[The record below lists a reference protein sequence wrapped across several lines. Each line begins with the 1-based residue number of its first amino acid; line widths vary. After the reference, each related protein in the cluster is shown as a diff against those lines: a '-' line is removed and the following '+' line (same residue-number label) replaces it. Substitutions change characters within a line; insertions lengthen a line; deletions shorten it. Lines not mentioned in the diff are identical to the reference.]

1 MKRILGMVVAIAGV
15 LALSSAATA
24 AIVSFD
30 ITNGASWS
38 RSGDPNAGDPLLN
51 GGPCSPGIASGAV
64 INCFRYNYAPGSSI
78 EVDIDGVNATVTG
91 GTGLIINAS
100 AVVSFGTITLTTTG
114 TSIFDGVNSNG
125 GPGAVGTLVGDSIL
139 WTTPMNYT
147 STGTITCT
155 GPNCALI
162 SFPAG
167 VPLPLDPYLYLVTNS
182 TPNYALVL
190 GEWLLDPT
198 HTQILAT
205 SNAISR
211 WSNVL
216 EDGNRRQG
224 YSTFGAGS
232 LGNPVPEPAS
242 AVLVLLGLGA
252 LALRSRKA

>member
-24 AIVSFD
+24 TIVSFD
-30 ITNGASWS
+30 ISAGQSWS

-51 GGPCSPGIASGAV
+51 GGLCSPGIASGLV
-64 INCFRYNYAPGSSI
+64 INCFRYNYAPGSSV
-78 EVDIDGVNATVTG
+78 EVDIVGTSATVVG
-91 GTGLIINAS
+91 GVGSIINAS

-114 TSIFDGVNSNG
+114 ISTFAA
-125 GPGAVGTLVGDSIL
+125 GATGTLVGDSIL
-139 WTTPMNYT
+139 WDTPMNYT
-147 STGTITCT
+147 SVGTITCT
-155 GPNCALI
+155 GPNCGLI
-162 SFPAG
+162 SFPPG
-167 VPLPLDPYLYLVTNS
+167 FPLPLDPYLYLVTNS

-190 GEWLLDPT
+190 GEWLLNPA
-198 HTQILAT
+198 HTQILAS

-211 WSNVL
+211 WSNVV

-232 LGNPVPEPAS
+232 LGNPTWFNGGPVPEPAS